1 MRLIIPIFLFTLFIG
16 CQSDESI
23 GVSPKPRMY
32 PFVELPAHQ
41 YEMVTEKSDC
51 GFTFRKSVY
60 AIINDRS
67 TFFEEKLLND
77 CWFDLKYKDLNAN
90 VHFTYYPI
98 GREHTYDALTN
109 ESFRMVYEHSS
120 VASSIKEDP
129 LLQDGRENG
138 MSFYLRGPVASPYQ
152 FFLTDTTK
160 HFLRAALYFDALPNP
175 DSIAPVLNYILTDMD
190 TLIKSLQW
198 Q

>member
-1 MRLIIPIFLFTLFIG
+1 M
-16 CQSDESI
+16 
-23 GVSPKPRMY
+23 
-32 PFVELPAHQ
+32 
-41 YEMVTEKSDC
+41 
-51 GFTFRKSVY
+51 
-60 AIINDRS
+60 INDRS
-67 TFFEEKLLND
+67 TFFDEQLQND

-129 LLQDGRENG
+129 LLKDGRETG

-160 HFLRAALYFDALPNP
+160 HFLRAALYFDARPNP
-175 DSIAPVLNYILTDMD
+175 DSIAPVLNYIQADMD